1 MARVCDKLF
10 PAFEFA
16 NPGQTRCIFFDL
28 AMNTTT
34 SGGAIATTTAL
45 VNGNGTDS
53 HSTCYNF
60 IIHEIPVG
68 SYQVGNRWNDF
79 LLDVSHHVIGG
90 VYSQLSA
97 ASLVTYA
104 VHVCPS
110 TQTFSSCNDK

>member
-1 MARVCDKLF
+1 
-10 PAFEFA
+10 
-16 NPGQTRCIFFDL
+16 
-28 AMNTTT
+28 MNTTT
-34 SGGAIATTTAL
+34 SGGATFATTTEL
-45 VNGNGTDS
+45 VNGNDTES
-53 HSTCYNF
+53 HSACYNF

-79 LLDVSHHVIGG
+79 LLDVCHHVIGG

-110 TQTFSSCNDK
+110 AQTFSSCNVK